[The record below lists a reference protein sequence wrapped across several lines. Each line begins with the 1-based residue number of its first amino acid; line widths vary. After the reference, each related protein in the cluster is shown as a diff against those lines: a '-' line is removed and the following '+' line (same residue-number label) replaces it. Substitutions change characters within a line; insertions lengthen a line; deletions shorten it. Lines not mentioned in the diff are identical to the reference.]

1 MLTDE
6 PHSSQAA
13 DIPQLFNL
21 NDVNDLVRDLGL
33 TKGKLE
39 LISSKWKQWNILQKG
54 VNCTYIRSRHANLQ
68 DFFSAQNNE
77 CYCINIDGVFKALES
92 EHHSIEWRL
101 FIDSSKASLKAVLL
115 NNGSEKPSISLV
127 HATAL
132 KETLETMELNL
143 RLINCS
149 AYNWNICGN
158 IKVIGLLLGMQM
170 DYIKLHWF
178 LCFWDSTTMSNI
190 YQKRLTFT

>member
-54 VNCTYIRSRHANLQ
+54 VNCTYILPDTQ
-68 DFFSAQNNE
+68 IFKIFFLHRIMSV
-77 CYCINIDGVFKALES
+77 I
-92 EHHSIEWRL
+92 
-101 FIDSSKASLKAVLL
+101 ASTLMAFLK
-115 NNGSEKPSISLV
+115 
-127 HATAL
+127 H
-132 KETLETMELNL
+132 
-143 RLINCS
+143 
-149 AYNWNICGN
+149 
-158 IKVIGLLLGMQM
+158 
-170 DYIKLHWF
+170 
-178 LCFWDSTTMSNI
+178 
-190 YQKRLTFT
+190 